1 MSRNERTTC
10 KELIEPA
17 LTNVGWDWDEQLR
30 IGRGR
35 VNLTGD
41 SPESM
46 YDETQ
51 EIVADYLL
59 RYRGIPLAIL
69 EAKAESES
77 AADGMQQAS
86 RYAQRLLIRF
96 SIASNGKDW
105 ILTDNDT
112 GKFETLSSTP
122 SPEDIVARLG
132 VTIDWD
138 RWEEAFAAGYHVD
151 QITHKKVRPYQEMA
165 ISKTLW
171 QFAQGISRVLLL
183 MATGTGK
190 TFAVFQLVW
199 KLMNGNALKRQHVLF
214 LTDRNSLKDQ
224 AYRAFAAFTADE
236 RLTIDKGTVAKGQHL
251 VGKVF
256 FANYQTLDEELN
268 GKKVY
273 EHYDPDFFD
282 LLVVDECH
290 RSGFGDWFGVLEHF
304 ESALQLGLPAT
315 PRELEES
322 ARALTD
328 EEKRRDTYHYFG
340 EPIYTYSLRQAIE
353 DGYLVPYLLEER
365 ITNLDE
371 SGYTSPDGTHYTTSN
386 FERDIR
392 MPDRTRAIA
401 EDLWDI
407 LGKYGLRDEK
417 TIVFCVDDTHAAF
430 MAQELRRLAG
440 DNDYAARI
448 TRAER
453 NSHQLERNF
462 AIVGPSNPRL
472 AVTVDLLTTGYDA
485 PDVRNIVFVRPLRSA
500 ILYKQMKGR
509 GTRLCED
516 INKRYFTLFD
526 YSGAS
531 QLEDAEFDGHPANRQ
546 KGAQSKTKSK
556 KKAGEDAMPKP
567 VGEGVSVIISATNR
581 YVCLAD
587 GRKIPFEEY
596 TEQSRELI
604 LNVSTESLD
613 ELLAIWID
621 KKSRKELREELR
633 DHDIYPAAFK
643 HYLDLPHTDDVDIL
657 AKVGFQL
664 VRVPTRPQRVDRF
677 WQDETPWLLSKLG
690 FASQQ
695 KATVIPFPTPEPYTF
710 EEDVPFLK
718 AAEGEGRF
726 QDQDSLRLH
735 FWQTG
740 LDHYALFGIDDLEQ
754 ARTYGAP
761 QFVEQFGSFQT
772 LTRSYG
778 GAQNLK
784 ADLEE
789 VKQHLYVSMTAN

>member
-1 MSRNERTTC
+1 MARNERTTC

-17 LTNVGWDWDEQLR
+17 LTQAGWEWKEQLR
-30 IGRGR
+30 IGPGR
-35 VNLTGD
+35 VNITG
-41 SPESM
+41 ESM

-51 EIVADYLL
+51 EIIADYLL
-59 RYRGIPLAIL
+59 LYRGIPLTIL

-86 RYAQRLLIRF
+86 RYARRLLIRF

-105 ILTDNDT
+105 ILTDNET
-112 GKFETLSSTP
+112 GHFETLSTP
-122 SPEDIVARLG
+122 PTPEDIVTRLG

-138 RWEEAFAAGYHVD
+138 RWEASFTAGYHVD
-151 QITHKKVRPYQEMA
+151 QITRKTVRPYQEMA
-165 ISKTLW
+165 IAKSLW
-171 QFAQGISRVLLL
+171 QFAQGKTRALLL

-190 TFAVFQLVW
+190 TFAVFQLIW
-199 KLMNGNALKRQHVLF
+199 KMMNGDALKRQHVLF

-236 RLTIDKGTVAKGQHL
+236 RVTIDKETVANGKHL

-256 FANYQTLDEELN
+256 FANYQTLDEELD

-282 LLVVDECH
+282 LVVVDECH
-290 RSGFGDWFGVLEHF
+290 RSGFGDWFGVLQHF
-304 ESALQLGLPAT
+304 DSALQLGLTAT
-315 PRELEES
+315 PRELEEGT
-322 ARALTD
+322 RALTE

-340 EPIYTYSLRQAIE
+340 EPIYIYSLKQAIE

-365 ITNLDE
+365 ITNVDE
-371 SGYTSPDGTHYTTSN
+371 NGYTGPDGKHYTTSN

-407 LGKYGLRDEK
+407 FGKYGLRDEK

-462 AIVGPSNPRL
+462 AIVGPSKPRI

-516 INKRYFTLFD
+516 INKRYFTIFD

-546 KGAQSKTKSK
+546 KGAQPKSK
-556 KKAGEDAMPKP
+556 PKKKTIEETTPKP

-596 TEQSRELI
+596 TEQSREFI
-604 LNVSTESLD
+604 LSVSTKSLD

-633 DHDIYPAAFK
+633 DHDIYPAAFR
-643 HYLDLPHTDDVDIL
+643 HYLDLPYTDDVDIL
-657 AKVGFQL
+657 AKVGFEL
-664 VRVPTRPQRVDRF
+664 VRVPTRDDRATRLWEDDQEWLLDRLGEKALEDNDRF
-677 WQDETPWLLSKLG
+677 KSRFWLT
-690 FASQQ
+690 A
-695 KATVIPFPTPEPYTF
+695 
-710 EEDVPFLK
+710 
-718 AAEGEGRF
+718 
-726 QDQDSLRLH
+726 
-735 FWQTG
+735 
-740 LDHYALFGIDDLEQ
+740 LDHYRLFGIDDLEQ

-772 LTRSYG
+772 LSRRYG
-778 GAQNLK
+778 SAQLLK
-784 ADLEE
+784 ADLEA
-789 VKQHLYVSMTAN
+789 VKQHLYVPMTA